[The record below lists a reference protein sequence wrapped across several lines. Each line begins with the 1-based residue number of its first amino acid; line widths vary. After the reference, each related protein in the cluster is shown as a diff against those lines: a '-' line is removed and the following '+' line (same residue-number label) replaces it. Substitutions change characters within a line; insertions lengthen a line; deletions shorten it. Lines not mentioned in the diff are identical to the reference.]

1 MKQKILYIHGLS
13 SSGSSSTAKN
23 LRMLCPNYEILSP
36 DLPILPDDALDVLHS
51 LCKKEHPNIVIGT
64 SMGGMFAGQLRGY
77 RKILVNPAFHVSEFM
92 RTQIGVHEFLNPR
105 QDGQTQY
112 EITSEL
118 CDAYQVI
125 EKCQFENLSHLEQ
138 NNTYAL
144 FGKNDTLV
152 HGHDEFIVHYK
163 KDNARWFEGEH
174 RLNFEITKDI
184 VVPLIYK
191 IMNEEIKEK
200 LLSSPLFNLSL
211 SSKELFHSNF
221 LSWIGEQYPN
231 LFVAIFEELGCN
243 VKWQSKAWRVKREL
257 LNLDLC
263 VQLCNDEKHIPFVLE
278 NKVKSIPCKDQLD
291 EYVDKIKPT
300 PEDNL
305 ILLSLAT
312 EFPDKQAIEKEGKWK
327 VCSYEQL
334 SEAISKHKNIYVK
347 ESYHLALIEDY
358 CLFVQSLHTLAQGW
372 KVNEEDTFLLAKVN
386 NKYCNDLRIG
396 DLQDKIWY
404 SQLCVKLNQHLKDLL
419 KVETIS
425 GLNIEQIKSEEEGP
439 NKVYTNWGFTHGQ
452 GLLEAKV
459 KINNKYVLLV
469 QLQGDRYCRGIEW
482 IREGSASHEK
492 YWEDTKNGTLVQL
505 PQSFFQ
511 FDDMEVEFPSI
522 CIDANKKIE
531 AKKHKDGTR
540 TYNKYGDRFLYQ
552 SKKIQENATVN
563 EVLNAIKEDIR
574 KIIQK

>member
-1 MKQKILYIHGLS
+1 MYETENIVYTWLS

-23 LRMLCPNYEILSP
+23 LRMFCPNYEILSP
-36 DLPILPDDALDVLHS
+36 DLPILPDEALDMLRS
-51 LCKKEHPNIVIGT
+51 LCKKEHPNIIIGT

-105 QDGQTQY
+105 QDGKTQY

-118 CDAYQVI
+118 CDAYQAI
-125 EKCQFENLSHLEQ
+125 EKCQFEDLSPFDQ
-138 NNTYAL
+138 NKTYAL

-152 HGHDEFIVHYK
+152 HGHDEFIAHYK

-184 VVPLIYK
+184 VVPLIHK
-191 IMNEEIKEK
+191 IMKEEIKEK

-221 LSWIGEQYPN
+221 LSWIGERYPD
-231 LFVAIFEELGCN
+231 LFIAIFEELGCS
-243 VKWQSKAWRVKREL
+243 VKWKSKAWKVKREL

-263 VQLCNDEKHIPFVLE
+263 VQLCNGEHIPFVLE
-278 NKVKSIPCKDQLD
+278 NKVKSIPRKNQLD
-291 EYVDKIKPT
+291 EYAAKLKPT

-312 EFPDKQAIEKEGKWK
+312 EFPDKKDIEKEGKWK
-327 VCSYEQL
+327 ICSYKQL
-334 SEAISKHKNIYVK
+334 YEAITISKNKKNDV
-347 ESYHLALIEDY
+347 EEPYHRALIEDY
-358 CLFVQSLHTLAQGW
+358 CLFIQSLHTLAQSW
-372 KVNEEDTFLLAKVN
+372 KVNEGDTFLLAKT
-386 NKYCNDLRIG
+386 NKEYCNELRIG

-404 SQLCVKLNQHLKDLL
+404 SQLCVKLNQHLNDLL
-419 KVETIS
+419 KVRTIS
-425 GLNIEQIKSEEEGP
+425 GLNIEEIKGKETNS

-459 KINNKYVLLV
+459 KIHNEYILLV

-482 IREGSASHEK
+482 IREKPATHEE
-492 YWEDTKNGTLVQL
+492 YWENTKNEKI

-511 FDDMEVEFPSI
+511 FDDEAVEFPSI

-531 AKKHKDGTR
+531 ARKHKDGTR

-552 SKKIQENATVN
+552 SKKIQENATVS
-563 EVLNAIKEDIR
+563 EVLNAIKEDIE
-574 KIIQK
+574 KIISR